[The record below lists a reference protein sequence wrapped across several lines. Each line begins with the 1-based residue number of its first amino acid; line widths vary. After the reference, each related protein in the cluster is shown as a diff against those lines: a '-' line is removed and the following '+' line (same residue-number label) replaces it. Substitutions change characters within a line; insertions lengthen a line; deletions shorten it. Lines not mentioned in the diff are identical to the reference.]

1 MYNFDEVINR
11 KNTNSSK
18 WDNVGARVGNPD
30 AIPMWVADMD
40 FRCPKE
46 VVEAVVKK
54 AEFGIY
60 GYPVVPEKYKTV
72 TADWLKKRHGWEVST
87 KDILYASSV
96 IPAMFSVVQAFTDP
110 GDKVLL
116 QRPVYYPFSHSVEQ
130 QGRLVANSPL
140 RLAGGRYEI
149 DFESLEMCAADP
161 AVKLMLLC
169 NPHNPAG
176 RVYTEEEL
184 KKIGEICCRNHVL
197 IFSDEI
203 HSDFIYGDNRHVPI
217 ASLSDEIAM
226 NTVTAVAPSKT
237 FNLAG
242 MRSAS
247 LIIHNEKLRNAV
259 ADVLNRNRSALPSV
273 LGIEAYIA
281 AYEYGETYLE
291 ELLVYLQSNIS
302 FLDSFLKER
311 MPKIKLI
318 WPEGTYL
325 MWLDCRDLKMDKEQL
340 DEFFTWKAG
349 VALDKGF
356 WFGESEGSGFMRMN
370 IACPRETLEK
380 ALLQIEKEY
389 LKL

>member
-18 WDNVGARVGNPD
+18 WDNVGVRVGNPD

-40 FRCPKE
+40 FRCPRE

-60 GYPVVPEKYKTV
+60 GYPVVPEKYRTV
-72 TADWLKKRHGWEVST
+72 TTGWLKKRHGWGVDP
-87 KDILYASSV
+87 KDILYTSSV
-96 IPAMFSVVQAFTDP
+96 IPAMFSVVQAFTVP

-116 QRPVYYPFSHSVEQ
+116 QRPVYYPFSHSIEQ
-130 QGRLVANSPL
+130 QDRQVANSPL
-140 RLAGGRYEI
+140 RLVNGKYEI
-149 DFESLEMCAADP
+149 DFETLEQYAADP

-176 RVYTEEEL
+176 RVFTKDEL
-184 KKIGEICCRNHVL
+184 QKVGEICCRNHVL

-203 HSDFIYGDNRHVPI
+203 HSDFIYGDNRHIPI
-217 ASLSDEIAM
+217 ASLSDEFAM
-226 NTVTAVAPSKT
+226 NTITAIAPSKT

-247 LIIHNEKLRNAV
+247 LIIHNEKLRVAV

-273 LGIEAYIA
+273 MGIEAYIA

-291 ELLVYLQSNIS
+291 ELLSYLQGNIR
-302 FLDSFLKER
+302 FLDGFLKER

-325 MWLDCRDLKMDKEQL
+325 MWLDCRELKMDKEQL
-340 DEFFTWKAG
+340 DEFFLWKAA

-356 WFGESEGSGFMRMN
+356 WFGENEGNGFMRMN
-370 IACPRETLEK
+370 VACPRKTLEK